1 MLKGERHQ
9 LLVEIINNEKKVLA
23 KELAVR
29 LEVSEETIRR
39 DLREL
44 DRNGLIRRI
53 HSGAIRLGPPETL
66 FEYRKNQN
74 NREKRL
80 IAEKAV
86 ELIHENSV
94 ILIDGGT
101 TNLEF
106 VKTLPQDFH
115 ATIITNSPPIIMEL
129 ELYKNMEVIILGGTL
144 NKKYMVSMGLEL
156 PEKISKLRADY
167 YIMGVYNIDAVV
179 GLSVPTLDEATL
191 KKYMADVSSE
201 TISLVTSDKLD
212 TISNHVIAPITML
225 DTLITTSNDTQKYSD
240 KGVKTYYCDL
250 ENFK

>member
-1 MLKGERHQ
+1 MLKIERHQ

-23 KELAVR
+23 KDLAVR

-44 DRNGLIRRI
+44 DRNKLIRRI

-74 NREKRL
+74 NREKRS
-80 IAEKAV
+80 IAKKAV

-106 VKTLPQDFH
+106 VKALPQDFR
-115 ATIITNSPPIIMEL
+115 ATIITNSPPIVMAL
-129 ELYKNMEVIILGGTL
+129 ELYENMEVIILGGTL
-144 NKKYMVSMGLEL
+144 KRKYMVSMGIEL

-167 YIMGVYNIDAVV
+167 YIMGVYNVDATS
-179 GLSVPTLDEATL
+179 GLSVPTLDESIL
-191 KKYMADVSSE
+191 KKYMAEISSE

-225 DTLITTSNDTQKYSD
+225 DTMVTTADDTQKYSD
-240 KGVKTYYCDL
+240 KGLKVYHCDI
-250 ENFK
+250 EH